1 MTSRQN
7 LEVKARCPD
16 LAAARQAAH
25 DLCGLPAIE
34 DQVDTY
40 FHVPRGRLKLR
51 EINGRDAVLIAY
63 ERADEAAA
71 RLSHYRL
78 VPVPDPELL
87 KTVLASSLGIR
98 GCVRKHREIYLHHNV
113 RIHLDEV
120 AGLGSFL
127 ELEAVLHSAQD
138 EAESDARL
146 QGLLT
151 LLQITPADLL
161 AVSYADL
168 LGFERGCQPFPL
180 QDA

>member
-1 MTSRQN
+1 MTPRRN
-7 LEVKARCPD
+7 LEIKARCPD
-16 LAAARQAAH
+16 LAAARQAARH
-25 DLCGLPAIE
+25 LCGLPAIE

-51 EINGRDAVLIAY
+51 AINGRNAVLIAY
-63 ERADEAAA
+63 ERSDRAAA

-87 KTVLASSLGIR
+87 TAALAGSLGIR
-98 GCVRKHREIYLHHNV
+98 GRVHKHREIYLHHNV

-127 ELEAVLHSAQD
+127 ELEAVLTTSNE
-138 EAESDARL
+138 EADADGRVA
-146 QGLLT
+146 GLLA
-151 LLQITPADLL
+151 LFHIEEADFL

-168 LGFERGCQPFPL
+168 LGV
-180 QDA
+180 